1 MLPKAR
7 ENLENALSVIE
18 RHDAAINGMITVTAE
33 QAREAADAA
42 DQAAANGQWLGLLH
56 GMPMAIKDNIQT
68 AGVRTT
74 SGSLHFKDVVPNQ
87 DAFVVQRLKAAGAV
101 ILGKATMQELAFG
114 IRSDNPVSGQCHNP
128 WDQTRVPGGS
138 SGGSGAVV
146 AAGMAQGALGTD
158 TGGSVRLPA
167 AMNG

>member
-1 MLPKAR
+1 MRWNCPSPAGSIVTVLTPGRLFLRRMPETRISMLPKAR

-101 ILGKATMQELAFG
+101 ILGKATMQELA
-114 IRSDNPVSGQCHNP
+114 
-128 WDQTRVPGGS
+128 
-138 SGGSGAVV
+138 
-146 AAGMAQGALGTD
+146 
-158 TGGSVRLPA
+158 
-167 AMNG
+167 